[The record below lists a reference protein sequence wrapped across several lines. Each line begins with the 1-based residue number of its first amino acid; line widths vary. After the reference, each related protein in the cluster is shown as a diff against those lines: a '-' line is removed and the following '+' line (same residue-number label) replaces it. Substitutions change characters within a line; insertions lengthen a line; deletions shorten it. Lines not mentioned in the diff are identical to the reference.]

1 MSQTELENK
10 TEQKKNTQKTKKNES
25 LTDQSPFQSNYVQ
38 LVFKIF
44 SVFEPSYLTFNI
56 FRQA

>member
-10 TEQKKNTQKTKKNES
+10 TKQKKTTQKQN
-25 LTDQSPFQSNYVQ
+25 QSPFQSNYVQ